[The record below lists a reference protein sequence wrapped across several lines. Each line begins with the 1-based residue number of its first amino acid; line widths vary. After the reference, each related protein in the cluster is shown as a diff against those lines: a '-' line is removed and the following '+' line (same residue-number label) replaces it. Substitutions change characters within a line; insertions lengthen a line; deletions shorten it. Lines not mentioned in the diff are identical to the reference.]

1 MIYFAEGCLWVLR
14 FMAGA
19 CLFSFLNVVI
29 DRLPRGESV
38 VKGRS
43 HCMSCGHVLSA
54 GELFPIFSFLA
65 LRGRCKS
72 CGEKIPCRSL
82 IIECLGGAAFVC
94 CGVFY
99 GTGAAGLLSLR
110 ALVIFVYL
118 AVLMA
123 VAVIDW
129 DTQTIYDRFHIVILL
144 LGAAAVWLFPAHGI
158 IDHLI
163 GAVCVSLPM
172 FLLALVIP
180 GAFGGGDV
188 KLMAAS
194 GFLLGTKAI
203 ICAMFLGL
211 LFGGVYCIA
220 LLAAKKIARK
230 DQFAFGPFLAAGL
243 TVAAFF
249 GDGLVDGYLKLF
261 FNV

>member
-1 MIYFAEGCLWVLR
+1 MIYFVEGCLWFLR

-72 CGEKIPCRSL
+72 CGEKIPRRSL

-99 GTGAAGLLSLR
+99 GTGAAGLISLR
-110 ALVIFVYL
+110 GLVIFAYL
-118 AVLMA
+118 AVLMII
-123 VAVIDW
+123 AVIDW
-129 DTQTIYDRFHIVILL
+129 DTQTIYDRFHLCILF
-144 LGAAAVWLFPAHGI
+144 LGLMALWCFPAHGL
-158 IDHLI
+158 IDRLI
-163 GAVCVSLPM
+163 GTVCVSLPM
-172 FLLALVIP
+172 FLLALIIS
-180 GAFGGGDV
+180 GAFGGGDI
-188 KLMAAS
+188 KLMAVS

-203 ICAMFLGL
+203 ICAMFFGL
-211 LFGGVYCIA
+211 LFGGIYCVA
-220 LLAAKKIARK
+220 LLAAKKIKRK

-243 TVAAFF
+243 TVAVFF
-249 GDGLVDGYLKLF
+249 GDWLVDGYLHLF
-261 FNV
+261 FN